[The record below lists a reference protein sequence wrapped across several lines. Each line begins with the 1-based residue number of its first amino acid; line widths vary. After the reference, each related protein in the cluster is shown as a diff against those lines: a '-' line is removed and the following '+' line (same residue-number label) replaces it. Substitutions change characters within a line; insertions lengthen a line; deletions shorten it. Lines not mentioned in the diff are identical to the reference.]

1 MKMATGHVTWDIYW
15 SKLSPSKCWVNFLT
29 RWCQKRKQKE
39 KSEARA
45 LDPNNEC
52 NDELFFQAAQQAAPR
67 QAEEVYDS

>member
-1 MKMATGHVTWDIYW
+1 M
-15 SKLSPSKCWVNFLT
+15 NFLT
-29 RWCQKRKQKE
+29 IPEPTHKSRCQKRKQKE

-45 LDPNNEC
+45 LDPNNVC